1 MHPQKKFKM
10 TNFIRKI
17 IPNAKDDVLAGI
29 TVSLAMIPEVVAFA
43 FVAQISP
50 IVALFGAFVVGLI
63 SAIFGGRP
71 GLISGAAGAV
81 AVIFVTMIQE
91 GHAKGLLFDQPV
103 ENMGYFYLLAAVVL
117 MGVIQI
123 LAGVF
128 KLGKLVRLI
137 PHPVMMGFVNGLAIV
152 IFLAQLGMFKENT
165 KDYFGQNKRN
175 TVSTELIYNVD
186 NNEVKDIL
194 SGTVLYTITDQSVI
208 SKETNT
214 EKFVISEGQVFDPIT
229 KKVVFNVKE
238 EGFYAVKDKGVVK
251 STMEG
256 IKLYIMIGLVLLT
269 MFIVWGL
276 PKLTTKIPASL
287 TAILIV
293 SCIVIFGGVE
303 SINVGDFIRDGGG
316 AGLNG
321 FEELSSNLNVVEL
334 WSNLPINLDTLFFI
348 LPYAFL
354 AASVGLIE
362 SLMTMNLVDELTET
376 RGDGNR
382 ECVAQGA
389 GNMLSGIFGGTG
401 GCGMIGQTVININA
415 GGRGRLSGIMMAV
428 TLLTFIL
435 FTDKLI
441 EQVPIAALIGVMF
454 MMVIETFAWSSFR
467 ILKKI
472 PKSDAFVL
480 ITVSAVTVIFDLA
493 IAVFVGVI
501 ISALAFAWENAKKI
515 RARKRMKADGT
526 KVYEIWGP
534 LFFGSI
540 QAFNGKFDIKNDPER
555 VEVDFVE
562 SRISDH
568 SALEA
573 IFILVEKYEAAGK
586 TIKLKHLS
594 EECKVLMYKAS
605 PKFKDVIIEDVDDP
619 RYHLAANPEEFPK
632 PLSEYKF

>member
-1 MHPQKKFKM
+1 M
-10 TNFIRKI
+10 TEFIRKI
-17 IPNAKDDVLAGI
+17 VPNAKDDVLAGI

-43 FVAQISP
+43 FVAQIDP
-50 IVALFGAFVVGLI
+50 LMALSGAFIIGLI
-63 SAIFGGRP
+63 AAIFGGRP

-81 AVIFVTMIQE
+81 AVIFVSMIAD
-91 GHAKGLLFDQPV
+91 GHTKGMLFDQPI
-103 ENMGYFYLLAAVVL
+103 ENMGFFYLMACVIL
-117 MGVIQI
+117 MGIIQI

-128 KLGKLVRLI
+128 KLGRFVRLI

-152 IFLAQLGMFKENT
+152 IFWAQVKMFSHKSLVVSADGVKE
-165 KDYFGQNKRN
+165 Y
-175 TVSTELIYNVD
+175 VSTFMQ
-186 NNEVKDIL
+186 
-194 SGTVLYTITDQSVI
+194 GT
-208 SKETNT
+208 E
-214 EKFVISEGQVFDPIT
+214 
-229 KKVVFNVKE
+229 
-238 EGFYAVKDKGVVK
+238 
-251 STMEG
+251 
-256 IKLYIMIGLVLLT
+256 LYIMIGLVALT
-269 MFIVWGL
+269 MGIIWVL
-276 PKLTTKIPASL
+276 PRITTKIPAAL
-287 TAILIV
+287 TAILITTLVVVCFDMNV
-293 SCIVIFGGVE
+293 ST
-303 SINVGDFIRDGGG
+303 VGSYIIEGGG
-316 AGLNG
+316 TGLKGEFPTPNMG
-321 FEELSSNLNVVEL
+321 L
-334 WSNLPINLDTLFFI
+334 WQNLPFNLDTLKFI

-389 GNMLSGIFGGTG
+389 GNIMSGLFGGTG

-467 ILKKI
+467 IMRKI

-480 ITVSAVTVIFDLA
+480 VTVSAVTVVFDLA

-501 ISALAFAWENAKKI
+501 ISALVFAWENAKKI
-515 RARKRMKADGT
+515 RARKRFKADGT

-540 QAFNGKFDIKNDPER
+540 QAFNEKFDAKNDPEQI
-555 VEVDFVE
+555 EIDFVE
-562 SRISDH
+562 SRVSDH

-573 IFILVEKYEAAGK
+573 IFNLVEKYEAENK
-586 TIKLKHLS
+586 QVKLKHLS
-594 EECKVLMYKAS
+594 EDCKALLFKAS
-605 PKFKDVIIEDVDDP
+605 PKFKSVIIEDVDDP
-619 RYHLAANPEEFPK
+619 RYHLAANPEDFPK
-632 PLSEYKF
+632 PLGEYKF